1 MQLTNKYW
9 IWVALTAALAVL
21 VFSNYGIVMGLQFVG
36 CYITEQALSLDNLLM
51 FYIIFKFFGVDKEE
65 QNRLL
70 TIGIWSAALLRFVMI
85 FAGAFLLSN
94 FHWLSYVF
102 ASFLVY
108 SGLKIMLF
116 SDNDGDKEPVKLN
129 NFLKQYAPWLS
140 LSAVII
146 AIIEITDVIFAV
158 DSIPASF
165 GITTNPYIV
174 YPANLLAILGLRAL
188 YFVMV
193 KAIEKYTYLDKVVA
207 FILVGTGVKFFIW
220 G

>member
-1 MQLTNKYW
+1 MPLTNKYW
-9 IWVALTAALAVL
+9 IWVALTAILTVL
-21 VFSNYGIVMGLQFVG
+21 VFCNYGMVMGLQFIG

-51 FYIIFKFFGVDKEE
+51 FYIIFKFFGVNQHE
-65 QNRLL
+65 QKRLL
-70 TIGIWSAALLRFVMI
+70 TIGIWSAAALRFVMI
-85 FAGAFLLSN
+85 FAGAFLLNN

-116 SDNDGDKEPVKLN
+116 EDGDAKEPVKLN
-129 NFLKQYAPWLS
+129 NFLRDYAPWLS
-140 LSAVII
+140 LSAIII

-174 YPANLLAILGLRAL
+174 YPANLLAILGLRSL
-188 YFVMV
+188 YFIMV
-193 KAIEKYTYLDKVVA
+193 KAIEKYTYLDKIVA
-207 FILVGTGVKFFIW
+207 FILIGTGIKFFIW